1 MTKQTKLTKAARGRD
16 CTVRIPGVC
25 NHNPETV
32 VLAHYRM
39 AGVCGTSMKPADLIG
54 AWACSDCH
62 DVIDGRKRIA
72 ADRDILR
79 LWHLEG
85 MVRTLDILMR
95 EGVIRA

>member
-1 MTKQTKLTKAARGRD
+1 MKKTKLTKAGQGRE
-16 CTVRIPGVC
+16 CQVRIPAVC

-39 AGVCGTSMKPADLIG
+39 AGVCGTGMKPADLIG
-54 AWACSDCH
+54 AWACSACH
-62 DVIDGRKRIA
+62 DVLDGRKRIA

-95 EGVIRA
+95 EGLIKA

>member
-1 MTKQTKLTKAARGRD
+1 MKQTKLTKAARGRD
-16 CTVRIPGVC
+16 CQVRIPTVC

-39 AGVCGTSMKPADLIG
+39 AGVCGTSMKPLDLIG

-62 DVIDGRKRIA
+62 DALDGRKRIA

-95 EGVIRA
+95 EGAVKA